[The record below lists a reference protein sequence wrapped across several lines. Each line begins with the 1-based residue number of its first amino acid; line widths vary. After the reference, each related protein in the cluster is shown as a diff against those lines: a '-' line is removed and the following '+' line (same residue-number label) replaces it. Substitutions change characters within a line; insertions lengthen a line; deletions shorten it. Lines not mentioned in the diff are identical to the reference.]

1 MAKTKID
8 AENIRSRFG
17 PKLPNGK
24 NENPIFAM
32 MDLVVGA
39 MSAIGWGNP
48 KRNYKDLNGLL
59 NDKPHNIYHLI
70 NDIKES
76 LNPTNTTEIK
86 KNSLLSY
93 TISNNDIL
101 KDIKTAI
108 NNDTTVSGNNT
119 HDEILNEIKN
129 SINNINL
136 NLEKIVKSNTNES
149 ISEFMNKTENLID
162 GKIDFEIYLKDA
174 KKTEG
179 IDEIL
184 WRLNNAFN
192 ALKDLS
198 ENKDNIKNISE
209 LLETNGDLNNLVK
222 NIQELFNSNSINESA
237 KNFGEF
243 IQGIT
248 SLLTIEN
255 LEDKI
260 DDAIDN
266 IEGLIK
272 LIGPNKGNSI
282 ATLISNVNK
291 IFVRKNPEDIIKRS
305 QVLEKV
311 LFNISLVSKN
321 IPGVGRLILDN
332 IKSSM
337 LLGILHIYE
346 EIIRKT
352 NKINNQYDVRTLE
365 GFNELLNNFR
375 IIERTFKEIDL
386 KVISGLTLEMINE
399 VNLARKLFKKLHKLD
414 EDSQEEL
421 TFESLNNT
429 INNLHEIFNQM
440 QVTYDEEISKLTA
453 FSEFLNSFVLFS
465 SIDLE
470 KINED
475 NINELH
481 RIIIGDKGDNGAF
494 IKLMKD
500 LKNDSD
506 FGQTLRALLII
517 DENQLKNLENIIK
530 IIDKLGKLSSIII
543 GAKITETGFEALEK
557 AVDHLYN
564 IFDNDRLRKINPDD
578 IKKLEDSIELIA
590 KVVIGSAAILLLGSF
605 IMKFINIPDLMLFT
619 FTLGAFVSSLVFVYK
634 NVMKESNKALEGAEE
649 LMLITGAS
657 AMILLFGSYIM
668 QYIEFADL
676 LGFTVSLLGFVAG
689 ILFVYSYTSK
699 WYKNALK
706 SAEDFAIL
714 IAVSAGVLLLGSMF
728 YHFIPAGDLIGFG
741 LILLG
746 FLAGI
751 CTIYAGLSRYI
762 DKSFNGAKDFTY
774 LIMVSAG
781 LMLLGAFLYDFVI
794 DNFESIF
801 GFGFLLSLYVGLICA
816 PWILGGKRMRKAMQ
830 GAKEFAYLVMVC
842 AGVLILGPIII
853 SLWANGNEL
862 EGYAKVFAFAVIL
875 GAFIIGLGFALK
887 LAGKVKRLWPNALA
901 LMGLVVISAA
911 TLVAGP
917 ILLKEYNIEWYEI
930 LAFGVGLLLF
940 TYFMGKAIQ
949 SFEKVE
955 WGTILKGIVTMG
967 AILLITYLS
976 TLVIEEIRK
985 AVGNNHG
992 EYWLQLVEGVGG
1004 IFLVIGAIGA
1014 GAIGIG
1020 MLLTGGTLGIGAGML
1035 AVGIIAILG
1044 IAFAAYVSIKVVSEI
1059 HRQMQSIG
1067 DIEKIKDEVDDL
1079 IEVIVHAGKQMIGA
1093 FGVKDI
1099 IKLYA
1104 ATGRFKDIGIAL
1116 SYIAKGVQDW
1126 AMLKIPEGFDK
1137 NGKPTG
1143 YFTINEMTLSTM
1155 SQNIELVLTAL
1166 GRAIMDTIKR
1176 NPEYFEKP
1184 MLGLGKSKFEVAIKG
1199 FKMMGDMLSN
1209 IAQGVQ
1215 DWAMLKIPTDF
1226 DGKTGKPKRYIRFN
1240 DKTRWAMAQNIRYV
1254 LEAIGNAVIN
1264 VVKGNKELFGTE
1276 FWSGKSKFEIAIRGF
1291 AKSGEMLSNVAKGIQ
1306 AWAMMSIP
1314 TKFDENGKPTDFTPI
1329 TNTDLTKMGDNIETI
1344 LVAVGTAIC
1353 DTVYNHPE
1361 CFDDGDDSPAL
1372 IAAQSISATAQGIN
1386 SIIDIIKKLSEKD
1399 FKTIIDNINSKDP
1412 NNPGV
1417 IKSMEDIIDGLF
1429 NIINIFIRP
1438 SEVKTVWQ
1446 ALFGSNSTVAE
1457 VLNNNIGEITKS
1469 KDSINKF
1476 TTALI
1481 SILESVR
1488 KLTNDQNTKITTL
1501 KDINSEDFQNNIINT
1516 LEGTIKFSSKI
1527 KDLNWRQLQYFNNG
1541 QYDKKVVLF
1550 TTSLKSIFNS
1560 IIQLINHYYK
1570 QKQFIIKFGKG
1581 LYDNQIINSITH
1593 FITIAEKINKL
1604 NFRELNKLSENKKKF
1619 EFLQPFTQ
1627 LIDNFISSIIKY
1639 DEDQNTHLNLLLDG
1653 MVKLYTTTAEWG
1665 PNNVFTQYVQDVKDF
1680 VQSIN
1685 DLNIDKL
1692 STMNN
1697 LISAMSEL
1705 ATKLGNVDGLID
1717 ALANKLAPIIAEL
1730 VTQLQKAEA
1739 TIKNAHELQRVRK
1752 DLIDSSV
1759 KKIKELMD
1767 QHMVVEVLRG
1777 DDSEN
1782 TPTISSGGGNNY
1794 QGGSNNTP
1802 TSNDAEPPLESPE
1815 DAGQQQAT
1823 GSAEKVKEYNPFY
1836 MGENIAETAAKK
1848 VVNAIFKKWGG

>member
-1 MAKTKID
+1 
-8 AENIRSRFG
+8 
-17 PKLPNGK
+17 
-24 NENPIFAM
+24 
-32 MDLVVGA
+32 
-39 MSAIGWGNP
+39 
-48 KRNYKDLNGLL
+48 
-59 NDKPHNIYHLI
+59 
-70 NDIKES
+70 
-76 LNPTNTTEIK
+76 
-86 KNSLLSY
+86 
-93 TISNNDIL
+93 
-101 KDIKTAI
+101 
-108 NNDTTVSGNNT
+108 
-119 HDEILNEIKN
+119 
-129 SINNINL
+129 
-136 NLEKIVKSNTNES
+136 
-149 ISEFMNKTENLID
+149 MNKTENLID

-291 IFVRKNPEDIIKRS
+291 IFIRKKPEDIIKRS
-305 QVLEKV
+305 QVLGKV

-321 IPGVGRLILDN
+321 IPGVGRLILDS

-346 EIIRKT
+346 EIIRET

-375 IIERTFKEIDL
+375 IIERTFNEIDL
-386 KVISGLTLEMINE
+386 KGISGLTLEMINE

-429 INNLHEIFNQM
+429 INNLHEIFNKM
-440 QVTYDEEISKLTA
+440 QVTYDEEINKLTA

-475 NINELH
+475 NINELR

-500 LKNDSD
+500 LKNDSK

-530 IIDKLGKLSSIII
+530 IVDKLSKLSSIII
-543 GAKITETGFEALEK
+543 SAKITETGFKALEK

-605 IMKFINIPDLMLFT
+605 IMKFISIPDLMLFT
-619 FTLGAFVSSLVFVYK
+619 FTLGAFVSSLIFVYK
-634 NVMKESNKALEGAEE
+634 NVMEESNKALEGAEE

-676 LGFTVSLLGFVAG
+676 LGFTVSLLGFVTG

-714 IAVSAGVLLLGSMF
+714 ITVSAGVLLLGSMF
-728 YHFIPAGDLIGFG
+728 YHFIPVGDLIGFG
-741 LILLG
+741 FILLG
-746 FLAGI
+746 FLTGI
-751 CTIYAGLSRYI
+751 CVIYGGLSRYI
-762 DKSFNGAKDFTY
+762 NNSFSGAKDFTY

-794 DNFESIF
+794 DNFKSIF

-875 GAFIIGLGFALK
+875 GAFVIGLGFALK

-901 LMGLVVISAA
+901 LMGLVLISAA

-917 ILLKEYNIEWYEI
+917 ILLKKYDIEWYEV

-949 SFEKVE
+949 SFEKIE

-1020 MLLTGGTLGIGAGML
+1020 MLLTAGTLGIGAGML
-1035 AVGIIAILG
+1035 ATGIIAILG

-1093 FGVKDI
+1093 FGVKDV

-1116 SYIAKGVQDW
+1116 SYIAEGIQDW
-1126 AMLKIPEGFDK
+1126 AMLKFPKGFDK

-1143 YFTINEMTLSTM
+1143 YFTINDKSLKQM
-1155 SQNIELVLTAL
+1155 SENINLVLTAL
-1166 GRAIMDTIKR
+1166 GRAIIDTIGR

-1291 AKSGEMLSNVAKGIQ
+1291 AKSGEMLSNIAKGIQ
-1306 AWAMMSIP
+1306 AWALMSIP
-1314 TKFDENGKPTDFTPI
+1314 TKFDEKTGKPTDFIPI
-1329 TNTDLTKMGDNIETI
+1329 TETDLTKMGKNIETI
-1344 LVAVGTAIC
+1344 LVAVGKAIC
-1353 DTVYNHPE
+1353 DTVYNHRKY
-1361 CFDDGDDSPAL
+1361 FDDGDDSPAL
-1372 IAAQSISATAQGIN
+1372 IAAQSISTTAQGIN

-1399 FKTIIDNINSKDP
+1399 FKTIIDKINSKDP

-1417 IKSMEDIIDGLF
+1417 IKSIEDIIDGLF

-1457 VLNNNIGEITKS
+1457 VLNDNIGEITKS
-1469 KDSINKF
+1469 KDSINTF

-1501 KDINSEDFQNNIINT
+1501 KDINSEDFQNNIIST

-1527 KDLNWRQLQYFNNG
+1527 KDLNWSQLQYFNNG

-1619 EFLQPFTQ
+1619 EFLQSFTQ

-1680 VQSIN
+1680 VQSVN
-1685 DLNIDKL
+1685 DLDINKL
-1692 STMNN
+1692 STMND

-1739 TIKNAHELQRVRK
+1739 TIKNAHELQRIRK

-1759 KKIKELMD
+1759 KKVKELMN

-1777 DDSEN
+1777 DDSEKE
-1782 TPTISSGGGNNY
+1782 PTIGTGGGNNY

-1848 VVNAIFKKWGG
+1848 VVKEIFKKWGG